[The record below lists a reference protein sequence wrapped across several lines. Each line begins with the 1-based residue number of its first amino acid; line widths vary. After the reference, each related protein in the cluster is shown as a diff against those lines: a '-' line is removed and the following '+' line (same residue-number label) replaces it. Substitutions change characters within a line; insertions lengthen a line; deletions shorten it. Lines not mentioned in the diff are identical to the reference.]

1 MKKERIKDNDSIIKV
16 IGVGGGG
23 GNAVSHMYDQ
33 GITGVSFAIC
43 NTDHQAMENNSVPL
57 KISLGPTLTEGRG
70 AGSQPEVGKQ
80 ACIESEAELKAY
92 FGEETK
98 MIFITAGM
106 GGGTGTGA
114 APEVARIA
122 KEMGILT
129 VAIVTLPFKFE
140 GTKRMRLAL
149 EGLEEMKKNV
159 DSILTISNQKIKDNY
174 GNMAIGDAFS
184 QADDVL
190 TTAAKGIAEII
201 TVAGIINVDFADVN
215 TVMKESGVAIMGNSV
230 AEGDKRAR
238 KAIQEAMNSPL
249 LEDNDIRGAKNILLN
264 ITSGTDELTMDEL
277 TEITDYVQEEA
288 GYGTDMIFGT
298 CRDEA
303 LGNKVSVTI
312 IATGFNEKTLV
323 KEKKVDDTV
332 FIPLDEDMA
341 FSPEN
346 GIVMGIAE
354 GDEAHTIDFEDD
366 DIKSTIDQY
375 KVTNTSSWNEDKI
388 EPSYSN
394 PSHNRRADEK
404 EKFAEME
411 KARRDYMRQGVMK
424 NLDDPR
430 SISNME
436 SEPAYKR
443 RNVILDSV
451 REITSDRTSR
461 FEVTMDEDNPIR
473 ESGNSFLHDNVD

>member
-1 MKKERIKDNDSIIKV
+1 MK
-16 IGVGGGG
+16 IG
-23 GNAVSHMYDQ
+23 
-33 GITGVSFAIC
+33 
-43 NTDHQAMENNSVPL
+43 
-57 KISLGPTLTEGRG
+57 
-70 AGSQPEVGKQ
+70 
-80 ACIESEAELKAY
+80 
-92 FGEETK
+92 
-98 MIFITAGM
+98 
-106 GGGTGTGA
+106 
-114 APEVARIA
+114 
-122 KEMGILT
+122 
-129 VAIVTLPFKFE
+129 
-140 GTKRMRLAL
+140 
-149 EGLEEMKKNV
+149 
-159 DSILTISNQKIKDNY
+159 
-174 GNMAIGDAFS
+174 
-184 QADDVL
+184 
-190 TTAAKGIAEII
+190 
-201 TVAGIINVDFADVN
+201 
-215 TVMKESGVAIMGNSV
+215 
-230 AEGDKRAR
+230 AR

-264 ITSGTDELTMDEL
+264 ITSGQSELTMDEL

-298 CRDEA
+298 CRDES
-303 LGNKVSVTI
+303 LGDKVSVTI

-323 KEKKVDDTV
+323 KEKKADEAV
-332 FIPLDEDMA
+332 FIPLDEEMA
-341 FSPEN
+341 LSPEN

-394 PSHNRRADEK
+394 RKDDIERQ
-404 EKFAEME
+404 KFAEME
-411 KARRDYMRQGVMK
+411 KARRDYMRQSVMK

-443 RNVILDSV
+443 RNVKLDNV
-451 REITSDRTSR
+451 REITSDRASR

>member
-1 MKKERIKDNDSIIKV
+1 MNARNKNNESIIKV

-43 NTDHQAMENNSVPL
+43 NTDQQAMENNSVPL
-57 KISLGPTLTEGRG
+57 KISLGPNLTEGRG
-70 AGSQPEVGKQ
+70 AGSQPEIGRQ
-80 ACIESEAELKAY
+80 ACIESESELRAY
-92 FGEETK
+92 FGDQTK
-98 MIFITAGM
+98 MVFITAGM

-159 DSILTISNQKIKDNY
+159 DSILTISNQKIKDYY

-201 TVAGIINVDFADVN
+201 TVPGIINVDFADVN
-215 TVMKESGVAIMGNSV
+215 TVMKESGVAIMGNSI
-230 AEGDKRAR
+230 AEGDNRAR
-238 KAIQEAMNSPL
+238 KAIQEAMSSPL

-264 ITSGTDELTMDEL
+264 ITSGERELTMDEL

-298 CRDEA
+298 CRDSA
-303 LGNKVSVTI
+303 LGEKVSVTI
-312 IATGFNEKTLV
+312 IATGFNEKTMV
-323 KEKKVDDTV
+323 KEKKADETV
-332 FIPLDEDMA
+332 FIPLDEEMA
-341 FSPEN
+341 LSPEN

-375 KVTNTSSWNEDKI
+375 KISNTSSWNEDKI
-388 EPSYSN
+388 EPTYSDPSYT
-394 PSHNRRADEK
+394 RRNDNER

-411 KARRDYMRQGVMK
+411 RARRDYMRQGTMK

-443 RNVILDSV
+443 RNVKLDNV
-451 REITSDRTSR
+451 RDITSDRASR

>member
-1 MKKERIKDNDSIIKV
+1 MNVRNKISESIIKV

-23 GNAVSHMYDQ
+23 GNAVAHMYDQ
-33 GITGVSFAIC
+33 GIKGVSFAIC
-43 NTDHQAMENNSVPL
+43 NTDQQAMENNSVPL
-57 KISLGPTLTEGRG
+57 KIALGPTLTEGRG
-70 AGSQPEVGKQ
+70 AGSQPEVGKE
-80 ACIESEAELKAY
+80 ACIESEAELKKY
-92 FGEETK
+92 FGTETK

-159 DSILTISNQKIKDNY
+159 DSILTISNQKIKDYY
-174 GNMAIGDAFS
+174 GNMAIGHAFS

-201 TVAGIINVDFADVN
+201 TVPGIINVDFADVN

-230 AEGDKRAR
+230 AEGDNRAR

-264 ITSGTDELTMDEL
+264 ITSGKSELTMDEL

-298 CRDEA
+298 CRDES
-303 LGNKVSVTI
+303 LGDKVSVTI

-323 KEKKVDDTV
+323 KEKKADEAV

-341 FSPEN
+341 LSPEN

-366 DIKSTIDQY
+366 DIKSTIEQY
-375 KVTNTSSWNEDKI
+375 KISNTSSWNEDKM
-388 EPSYSN
+388 EPSYSD
-394 PSHNRRADEK
+394 RRNDTER

-411 KARRDYMRQGVMK
+411 KARRDYMRQSVMK

-443 RNVILDSV
+443 RNVKLDSV
-451 REITSDRTSR
+451 REITSDRTSK

-473 ESGNSFLHDNVD
+473 ESGNSYLHDNVD